1 MAGAVDRAVGS
12 LAAGALGFVAIL
24 TFSVLSIVAYAKY
37 TGTDAE
43 TNVNTYKKNCGPGTL
58 CSDAV
63 RGWQQGGKRRSRPA
77 RGLGSR
83 KTRRRHK

>member
-24 TFSVLSIVAYAKY
+24 TFSVLSIVAYSKY

-63 RGWQQGGKRRSRPA
+63 RGWQQGGRRRKTKRRHQ
-77 RGLGSR
+77 R
-83 KTRRRHK
+83 KTRRSRK

>member
-1 MAGAVDRAVGS
+1 MAGAVDQAVGS
-12 LAAGALGFVAIL
+12 LAVGALGFVAIL

-43 TNVNTYKKNCGPGTL
+43 TNVNKYKENCGPGTL
-58 CSDAV
+58 CSDVV
-63 RGWQQGGKRRSRPA
+63 RGAQKGGKRRSRST
-77 RGLGSR
+77 RDLGSR